1 MHMIPSKVP
10 QLCQSKTVSWF
21 WSGKKLSDSSKPED
35 VLDRAKEY
43 CRSENCVPLL
53 VFPETAT
60 TNGRVGLLKFN
71 LQAFELNVPVQPVAL
86 TIYRPSF
93 LPVAIVCFQL
103 KLMIV
108 ICL

>member
-1 MHMIPSKVP
+1 MIPSKVP

-43 CRSENCVPLL
+43 CRSESQFITGVVAILSLIDFVFQSDCVPLL

-71 LQAFELNVPVQPVAL
+71 LQAFELNVPVQPVG
-86 TIYRPSF
+86 
-93 LPVAIVCFQL
+93 
-103 KLMIV
+103 
-108 ICL
+108 